1 MSLPTIDP
9 IRPSMAKHYK
19 HEHKGIK
26 LDPYRIF
33 LIYGITNPAQQHAIK
48 KLLRAGESIKPLNQ
62 DIKET
67 IQTLKRWLEIIEEDS

>member
-9 IRPSMAKHYK
+9 IRPSMAKHYRR
-19 HEHKGIK
+19 EHKGIK